1 MCAFD
6 KINLCLL
13 NGSAGGT
20 LPEHSSVS
28 APDNVKKTFPL
39 APLMTVTLTTTPSLV
54 TIWIWLIVSLWRNDT
69 ALIICCSVSPGL
81 QKCVERAK
89 YECGHLRLTLFHFIV
104 PLWGRVLKVTYIL
117 SSGQWRVP
125 AVNCALPFDVN
136 LKGST
141 EQGLL
146 PDQIW

>member
-13 NGSAGGT
+13 NRGAGGT
-20 LPEHSSVS
+20 LPEQSSVC
-28 APDNVKKTFPL
+28 APDNVKKTFPP
-39 APLMTVTLTTTPSLV
+39 APLMTVTLTTTPLLV
-54 TIWIWLIVSLWRNDT
+54 TIWIWLIVSLWRNAT

-89 YECGHLRLTLFHFIV
+89 CKREHLRHFII
-104 PLWGRVLKVTYIL
+104 PLWDRVLKVTYIL
-117 SSGQWRVP
+117 SSGQWQFP
-125 AVNCALPFDVN
+125 AVNCTLPSDVN

-141 EQGLL
+141 EQGLCL
-146 PDQIW
+146 DQIW